1 MHRHGWEILFHQR
14 AIEQL
19 QRLRR
24 AHERAQRPNANSKLY
39 ETLAQTMLDTVALD
53 PSRPQYRQGN
63 TLGPRYR
70 HWRRA
75 KIGRRFRV
83 FFRYDSH
90 SKIIVYAWTNDAH
103 TLRAAGS
110 KTDPYAVFHRLLQRG
125 EIPNDWSDLVE
136 TSQPEW
142 PDGENQ

>member
-1 MHRHGWEILFHQR
+1 
-14 AIEQL
+14 
-19 QRLRR
+19 
-24 AHERAQRPNANSKLY
+24 
-39 ETLAQTMLDTVALD
+39 MLDTVALD

-63 TLGPRYR
+63 TLGARYR